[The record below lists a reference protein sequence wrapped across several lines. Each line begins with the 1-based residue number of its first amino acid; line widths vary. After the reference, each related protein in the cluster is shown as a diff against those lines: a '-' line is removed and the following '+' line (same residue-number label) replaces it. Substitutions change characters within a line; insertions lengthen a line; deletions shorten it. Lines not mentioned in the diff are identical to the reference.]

1 MVERAVLKA
10 NPGTVQVIAKVAGCS
25 SATAKALLVM
35 EVADRKMSKLDVDR
49 ARVNFEELEWRT
61 AKRVLGAPKHARQG
75 TAACAGACRQAG
87 SGGELDYPRTRV
99 ARMRA

>member
-1 MVERAVLKA
+1 
-10 NPGTVQVIAKVAGCS
+10 
-25 SATAKALLVM
+25 M
-35 EVADRKMSKLDVDR
+35 EVADRKMSKFDVDR

-61 AKRVLGAPKHARQG
+61 AKRVLEFYQAPKHARQG